1 VRPELDNDRPLFL
14 QIKEAIEDDI
24 LLGELK
30 PDDQIPSNSQ
40 LVSFYSINPVT
51 VHKGVTLLLEEGIIY
66 KKRGLGMYVSPNAPE
81 LLRRRS
87 LEAFGRDFIEPL
99 IRQAQILGLD
109 PQALHTLI
117 DDTLRKD
124 QP

>member
-1 VRPELDNDRPLFL
+1 MKPQLDNDRPLFL

-30 PDDQIPSNSQ
+30 PDEQIPSNSQ
-40 LVSFYSINPVT
+40 LVSFYGINPVT

-66 KKRGLGMYVSPNAPE
+66 KKRGLGMYVSPEAPK

-87 LEAFGRDFIEPL
+87 LEAFGQDFIEPL
-99 IRQAQILGLD
+99 VRQAQILGLEQ
-109 PQALHTLI
+109 QALHTLI
-117 DDTLRKD
+117 DETLGKD

>member
-1 VRPELDNDRPLFL
+1 MKPQLDNDRPLFL
-14 QIKEAIEDDI
+14 QIKEAVEDDI

-30 PDDQIPSNSQ
+30 PDEQIPSNSQ
-40 LVSFYSINPVT
+40 LVSFYGINPVT

-66 KKRGLGMYVSPNAPE
+66 KKRGLGMYVSPEAPK

-87 LEAFGRDFIEPL
+87 LEVFGQNYIEPL

-109 PQALHTLI
+109 QQALHTLI
-117 DDTLRKD
+117 DETLRKD